1 MILELHNIYKTYI
14 QGKMEVPVLKDI
26 SLSVDEGEYVAIMGP
41 SGSGKTT
48 LMNIIGCLDLPTS
61 GTYALAGENI
71 IGSSE
76 SKLSEIRLNS
86 IGFVFQ
92 SFHLLPR
99 QSAAENVALP
109 LLYAGV
115 PKKERRARA
124 VRALERVGL
133 GDRVDFKPN
142 QLSGGQCQRVAIA
155 RAIVNEPQILL
166 LDEPL
171 GALDL
176 KMRKEM
182 QLELK
187 EMHRKLGITF
197 IYVTHDQEE
206 ALTMSDTIVVM
217 KDGMIQQV
225 GTPTDIYNEP
235 ANAFVADFIGESNIF
250 SGTITGARKVR
261 FLNKV
266 FDCVDDFE
274 KNEKV
279 DVVVRP
285 EDVVLTDKGT
295 GMVDGVITSSVFK
308 GVHYEMTFTVGKT
321 EVVIQDTVEKKA
333 GEAASISIA
342 PDSIHI
348 MKKEFSVN
356 RYDGYITKK
365 NTVCFGD
372 GEFECDVTQLYP
384 GSALD
389 EEGYLIT
396 AEGEKIDLTDTDVTV
411 EVGLNDIDISDEQD
425 IGGAIGNIV
434 SIIYKG
440 DHYQVIVRTAE
451 NEEDYVLDTE
461 YTWNENDRVSVS
473 IPAAAIRMKLK
484 AEEKR

>member
-155 RAIVNEPQILL
+155 RAIVNNPKILL
-166 LDEPL
+166 ADEPT
-171 GALDL
+171 GALDSRAASAL
-176 KMRKEM
+176 LSMFGEINKEGQTILM
-182 QLELK
+182 
-187 EMHRKLGITF
+187 
-197 IYVTHDQEE
+197 VTHSAQ
-206 ALTMSDTIVVM
+206 AASHASRVLFI
-217 KDGMIQQV
+217 KDG
-225 GTPTDIYNEP
+225 E
-235 ANAFVADFIGESNIF
+235 
-250 SGTITGARKVR
+250 
-261 FLNKV
+261 V
-266 FDCVDDFE
+266 F
-274 KNEKV
+274 
-279 DVVVRP
+279 
-285 EDVVLTDKGT
+285 
-295 GMVDGVITSSVFK
+295 
-308 GVHYEMTFTVGKT
+308 H
-321 EVVIQDTVEKKA
+321 Q
-333 GEAASISIA
+333 
-342 PDSIHI
+342 
-348 MKKEFSVN
+348 
-356 RYDGYITKK
+356 
-365 NTVCFGD
+365 
-372 GEFECDVTQLYP
+372 
-384 GSALD
+384 
-389 EEGYLIT
+389 
-396 AEGEKIDLTDTDVTV
+396 
-411 EVGLNDIDISDEQD
+411 
-425 IGGAIGNIV
+425 
-434 SIIYKG
+434 IYKG
-440 DHYQVIVRTAE
+440 SKSRQEMYQMIA
-451 NEEDYVLDTE
+451 DTLTILTTGGE
-461 YTWNENDRVSVS
+461 YH
-473 IPAAAIRMKLK
+473 A
-484 AEEKR
+484 